1 MDDRRPARPARG
13 RGSSVRRLAALLL
26 LLTLV
31 GGTSVATYAH
41 PDTLG
46 APDPQWQRFPDAPAE
61 TDVQRPVDDGAPVP
75 GDGVRVLE
83 AVVCAVA
90 TLAVLLALSLAR
102 SFWSARRPSGAGAS
116 VGAEHGRDSRER
128 A

>member
-13 RGSSVRRLAALLL
+13 RGSSARTIAALLL

-31 GGTSVATYAH
+31 GGTSIPTHAH

-61 TDVQRPVDDGAPVP
+61 TDAQRPVDDGARVP
-75 GDGVRVLE
+75 GDGVRALE
-83 AVVCAVA
+83 AVVYAVA

-102 SFWSARRPSGAGAS
+102 SFWNARRPSGAAS
-116 VGAEHGRDSRER
+116 VRAEHGADSRER

>member
-1 MDDRRPARPARG
+1 MDDRRPARG

-31 GGTSVATYAH
+31 GGTSVPTHAH

-61 TDVQRPVDDGAPVP
+61 SDAERPVADNARVS

-83 AVVCAVA
+83 AVVYSVA
-90 TLAVLLALSLAR
+90 TLAVLLGLSLAR
-102 SFWSARRPSGAGAS
+102 SFWSARRPADAGAS
-116 VGAEHGRDSRER
+116 VGAEDGGDSRER